1 MATHRHGE
9 ESDEE
14 MLDPTEQLET
24 PLPQLQEETKL
35 HSGVARQPT
44 IVHRQQH
51 MRSRE
56 GLLNDLQS
64 EGESAEIVEESED
77 SPEEE
82 ESPERESD
90 IQRATSVNLKHHV
103 RNVSAGSAK
112 LLNIPAKGYK
122 ETSREA
128 SREILATEMP
138 GVPDAS

>member
-56 GLLNDLQS
+56 ACSTISNPKARALRLSRNPKILQRRKSRQKGSPIFS
-64 EGESAEIVEESED
+64 E
-77 SPEEE
+77 P
-82 ESPERESD
+82 
-90 IQRATSVNLKHHV
+90 RASISSIMFETSVQAA
-103 RNVSAGSAK
+103 RS
-112 LLNIPAKGYK
+112 Y
-122 ETSREA
+122 
-128 SREILATEMP
+128 
-138 GVPDAS
+138 